1 MGLTVSLSKLL
12 QSVNMDFHEAMK
24 DVEDVKGTLTDW
36 RSTDSE
42 WNEDELSV
50 FQQSKQFA
58 SIAGVTLSLPRCFS
72 RNYRPS
78 YDGSMC
84 EEQYFKCRS

>member
-50 FQQSKQFA
+50 FQQLKQSA
-58 SIAGVTLSLPRCFS
+58 SIAGVTLFLPRCVS
-72 RNYRPS
+72 RNVYGPS
-78 YDGSMC
+78 YHGNMC
-84 EEQYFKCRS
+84 EEHY